1 MEAEASGDSR
11 RRKSAHCE
19 VEGQKHDVKEGVGD
33 LLLFLV
39 GFVRGQGNELLVV
52 FSLLLSLAGRHCGRV
67 LECGGGQRW
76 AGRETESS
84 EQQCWAVGAGT
95 GSRYL
100 DLLAEAGRQARE
112 RRFVL
117 RLELGGQPIDERA
130 TDTRRLGRAGR
141 HPAWGVAGCGMGLHV
156 GASGRQSGLPAA
168 RPVAGCRNP

>member
-11 RRKSAHCE
+11 RRKSAHGE

-52 FSLLLSLAGRHCGRV
+52 LSLLLSLAGRHCGRV
-67 LECGGGQRW
+67 LECGGW
-76 AGRETESS
+76 AEVGWEGNGVEGLS

-100 DLLAEAGRQARE
+100 NLLAEAGRQARE

-130 TDTRRLGRAGR
+130 ADTRRLGRAGR

-156 GASGRQSGLPAA
+156 GAS
-168 RPVAGCRNP
+168 